1 MTYKTLL
8 TVVAVTTASA
18 LIGCSGSSSSQN
30 PYGTQPDFNQLQA
43 SFTNPTGTFTS
54 DKAAGVFSTFN
65 NDDTANS
72 PLGAATS
79 VGGIGGASAGTTQ
92 MMSLHIL
99 GGGGQPMS
107 TSSDLSWCSA
117 LSAGETEGSCG
128 CPSGGDLYWN
138 FEGISTLESNT
149 SSVDATLE
157 IAAKSCSLDGAN
169 VNGTEFLHIEG
180 NFASASP
187 TDYEMVYA
195 IDLTETAPNVSV
207 TIDMDAA
214 IIDGNE
220 WVLVAV
226 SDGSVAV
233 SVSAEGSWD
242 SSSGTGSI
250 QVKDRNDTWSCQL
263 VNGAGTC
270 TGTAGATITVQ

>member
-1 MTYKTLL
+1 MNPKTLL
-8 TVVAVTTASA
+8 AVVAMSTVSA
-18 LIGCSGSSSSQN
+18 LVGCSSSSSSSQT
-30 PYGTQPDFNQLQA
+30 PFGTQPDFNQLQA
-43 SFTNPTGTFTS
+43 SFASPTGTFTS
-54 DKAAGVFSTFN
+54 DKASGVFTTFN
-65 NDDTANS
+65 NDNTANS

-117 LSAGETEGSCG
+117 LSAGQTEGSCG

-157 IAAKSCSLDGAN
+157 IAAKSCSLDGASID
-169 VNGTEFLHIEG
+169 GTEFLHIAG
-180 NFASASP
+180 DFSSADP

-195 IDLTETAPNVSV
+195 IDLTETAPDVSV

-214 IIDGNE
+214 LIDGNE

-226 SDGSVAV
+226 SDGNVAV
-233 SVSAEGSWD
+233 SVDGSWD
-242 SSSGTGSI
+242 SSTGTGSI